1 MTRSATPAGRG
12 SFPADAAIPRM
23 PPHGPARPGASPPNA
38 ENAMASLLV
47 KQFSDGTWNDEVL
60 KSDVPVVVDF
70 WAVWCGPCRAI
81 APSIDQIASEY
92 EGRVKVGKLDVD
104 HNQQTAM
111 NYRVSSIPTVLVFKG
126 GKIAGQ
132 VVGAVPKAKLVQM
145 VEDAL
150 KA

>member
-1 MTRSATPAGRG
+1 
-12 SFPADAAIPRM
+12 
-23 PPHGPARPGASPPNA
+23 
-38 ENAMASLLV
+38 MASLLV

-60 KSDVPVVVDF
+60 KSEVPVVVDF

-81 APSIDQIASEY
+81 APSIEQIASEF

-150 KA
+150 NA